1 MKEENKI
8 RLMRYGLG
16 ILHGIIGFLILEILD
31 SYNYDT
37 VFSIII
43 LMFFMIVAIAS
54 ILWSCVLIGRCEA
67 FIDDNYSQK
76 NKEEK
81 WKKKQ

>member
-1 MKEENKI
+1 MKEENKV

-16 ILHGIIGFLILEILD
+16 ILHLIIGFLILEILD

-37 VFSIII
+37 VFSVII
-43 LMFFMIVAIAS
+43 LMFFMTVAIAS

-67 FIDDNYSQK
+67 FIDDNYLHLHNSG
-76 NKEEK
+76 
-81 WKKKQ
+81 KKKK